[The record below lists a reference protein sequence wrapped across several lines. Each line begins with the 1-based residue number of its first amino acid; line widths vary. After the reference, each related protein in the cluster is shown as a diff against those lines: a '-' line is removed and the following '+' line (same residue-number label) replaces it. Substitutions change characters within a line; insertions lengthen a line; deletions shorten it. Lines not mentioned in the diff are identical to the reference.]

1 MAQESV
7 HDLDLVEFSDLAWG
21 FLDGD
26 DGHEAEE
33 EAWVALLGAGWPPT
47 ATIAQLRAHLDAIA
61 ELLAARSPAVPL
73 RAVAALMTFLAAH
86 PERRDVDEALFA
98 EALREAFPVGE
109 LPDDVAAWLAARA
122 IAPAAHRRHHG
133 ARQPRRGF
141 HGRPTRPEPP
151 IR

>member
-7 HDLDLVEFSDLAWG
+7 HDLDLVELSDLAWG

-61 ELLAARSPAVPL
+61 ELLAAPSPAVPL
-73 RAVAALMTFLAAH
+73 RAVAALMAFLAAH
-86 PERRDVDEALFA
+86 PERRAVDEGLLG
-98 EALREAFPVGE
+98 EALHEAFPGGE
-109 LPDDVAAWLAARA
+109 LPGDIAAWLAARA
-122 IAPAAHRRHHG
+122 HQPAPHRRRHG
-133 ARQPRRGF
+133 ARPPRRRF
-141 HGRPTRPEPP
+141 HARPARPEPP
-151 IR
+151 A